1 MDRDWRRRFGVVPE
15 IEIEKGYIR
24 FTLSQRQPIPWD
36 EFAPLA
42 IRSIHKVTGMR
53 AELSGTA
60 EGRTLVLDG
69 SGEKVQL
76 AGDAKTGARR
86 WSGRIDR
93 RDGGTVLTL
102 D

>member
-24 FTLSQRQPIPWD
+24 FAVSQRRPIPWD

-53 AELSGTA
+53 AELAGTA
-60 EGRTLVLDG
+60 EGGALVLDG
-69 SGEKVQL
+69 SGEKVRL
-76 AGDAKTGARR
+76 VGEAKAGRR
-86 WSGRIDR
+86 VWSGRIER
-93 RDGGTVLTL
+93 RDGATILTL